1 MFLCISGQNCI
12 EEQVS
17 PVEYI
22 THYDCISDG
31 YIRSYSSLMKLG
43 VDVVEKNKFIVKFKC
58 VGVKGE
64 NIWQHINSNA
74 NEKSY

>member
-1 MFLCISGQNCI
+1 MKYVLIMYLCISGQTCI
-12 EEQVS
+12 EEQIS

-43 VDVVEKNKFIVKFKC
+43 VDVVEKNKYIVKFRC
-58 VGVKGE
+58 QEVKVE
-64 NIWQHINSNA
+64 NI
-74 NEKSY
+74 

>member
-12 EEQVS
+12 EEQMS

-43 VDVVEKNKFIVKFKC
+43 VDVVGRRIFIVKFKC
-58 VGVKGE
+58 VEVKIE
-64 NIWQHINSNA
+64 NI
-74 NEKSY
+74 